1 MIVLRIRPSDPDDAS
16 VPPRFRQV
24 LVHPTSTSDV
34 RVDVDPAALAGHAM
48 SGSTGSIKKHP
59 TFNYDHVLPEDST
72 QVELYDAAASGVIDD
87 FLKGHNVTF
96 LA

>member
-1 MIVLRIRPSDPDDAS
+1 MLRIRPSDPDDAS
-16 VPPRFRQV
+16 VPPRFRKV

-34 RVDVDPAALAGHAM
+34 RVDVDPATLAGHGA
-48 SGSTGSIKKHP
+48 SASASSSKRHP
-59 TFNYDHVLPEDST
+59 TFAYDQILGEEAS
-72 QVELYDAAASGVIDD
+72 QVDLYDATARETVDE